1 MNTGEWLFKSCLIC
15 VLGLMFEWK
24 GFRGWVRVCVHR
36 DFSLVCEIV
45 LVMFMNGLI
54 ILKL

>member
-36 DFSLVCEIV
+36 DFSLVCQIV
-45 LVMFMNGLI
+45 LVMVMNALI